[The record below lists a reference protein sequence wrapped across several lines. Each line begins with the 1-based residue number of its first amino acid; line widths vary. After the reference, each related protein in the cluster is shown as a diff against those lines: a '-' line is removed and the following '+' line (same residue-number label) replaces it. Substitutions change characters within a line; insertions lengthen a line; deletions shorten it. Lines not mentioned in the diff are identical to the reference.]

1 MLKDKQILIVSPHP
15 DDEAID
21 SGGLIMLAKRQG
33 AKVFVLYMA
42 TGASRQFTTGKGETF
57 EDQRIEEAG
66 NASDFGGFDYNIAF
80 GNISTKVDTLPQ
92 KDLIEAIEDAVKEIK
107 PDIVVIPYRDSY
119 SQDHR
124 AVATACVSAFRPIP
138 EAIHPQPKLILEV
151 EEPTVWPSAPQ
162 PNFYFD
168 ISEVFKDKIELY
180 KCHVSQLVKEP
191 HYRSFENLE
200 RLAGMRGAEIG
211 VRYAEAYRLLKGQ
224 LL

>member
-1 MLKDKQILIVSPHP
+1 MLKDKQILVVSPHP

-21 SGGLIMLAKRQG
+21 CGGLIMLAKRQG

-57 EDQRIEEAG
+57 EDQRTFEAEK
-66 NASDFGGFDYNIAF
+66 ASELGGFDYKICF
-80 GNISTKVDTLPQ
+80 TNISTKVDTLAQ
-92 KDLIEAIEDAVKEIK
+92 KDLIEAIEDIVRDIK
-107 PDIVVIPYRDSY
+107 PDIAVIPYLGSY

-124 AVATACVSAFRPIP
+124 AVATASVSAFRPIP
-138 EAIHPQPKLILEV
+138 ENLHPQPKLILEM
-151 EEPTVWPSAPQ
+151 EEPTSWPNAPQ

-168 ISEVFKDKIELY
+168 ISEVFDQKIELY

-191 HYRSFENLE
+191 HHRSFENLE
-200 RLAGMRGAEIG
+200 RLAGMRGSEIG